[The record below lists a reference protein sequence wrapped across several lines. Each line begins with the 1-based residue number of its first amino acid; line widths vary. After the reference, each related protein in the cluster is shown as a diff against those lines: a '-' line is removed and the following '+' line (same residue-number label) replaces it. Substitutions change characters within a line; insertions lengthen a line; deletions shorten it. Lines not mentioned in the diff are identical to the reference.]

1 MEYFGLVVAK
11 PVAES
16 CQSKSKR
23 RALPDRIPENGMRL
37 SGFEAIVGVV
47 TGQGCRDSRRLK
59 PAAAGIRGI
68 AVATRLKLDSL
79 CQLG

>member
-11 PVAES
+11 PVAET
-16 CQSKSKR
+16 CQSEGKR
-23 RALPDRIPENGMRL
+23 RALPARIPENGMRL

-47 TGQGCRDSRRLK
+47 TGQGWGDFRWLK
-59 PAAAGIRGI
+59 QAAARIRGI

>member
-1 MEYFGLVVAK
+1 
-11 PVAES
+11 
-16 CQSKSKR
+16 
-23 RALPDRIPENGMRL
+23 MRL

-47 TGQGCRDSRRLK
+47 TGQGGGDFRCLK
-59 PAAAGIRGI
+59 RAAARIRGI